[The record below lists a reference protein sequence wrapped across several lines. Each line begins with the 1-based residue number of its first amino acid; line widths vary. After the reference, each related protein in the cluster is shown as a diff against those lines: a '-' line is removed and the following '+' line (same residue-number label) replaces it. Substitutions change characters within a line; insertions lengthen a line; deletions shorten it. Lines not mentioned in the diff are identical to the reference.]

1 MHLDCSINKP
11 HYLFF
16 SASNMWHWLPFIR
29 NLVEMLQWRTSYR
42 TGQEIAIP
50 STRLGAKDF
59 SPCEKRERQGP
70 FLGFRAGRWR
80 GRVSRG
86 AESVMEKQYI
96 YTFPHESL
104 LQVVAL
110 SRE

>member
-16 SASNMWHWLPFIR
+16 SASNMWHRLPFIR

-50 STRLGAKDF
+50 STRLRAKDF
-59 SPCEKRERQGP
+59 SPCEKKGKGLSWRQG
-70 FLGFRAGRWR
+70 WEVE

-110 SRE
+110 SSE